1 MASPERKALK
11 IGDYT
16 VSATGDEQG
25 QLQLAVEHADGTE
38 VTNTD
43 MNVAQNNT
51 QWAALLV
58 SEGVEMN
65 NISMAE
71 PDAEER
77 RTHGA

>member
-1 MASPERKALK
+1 MANSEKKTVK

-16 VSATGDEQG
+16 VSATVDEQG

-43 MNVAQNNT
+43 MDVAQSKT

-58 SEGVEMN
+58 SEGVEMK